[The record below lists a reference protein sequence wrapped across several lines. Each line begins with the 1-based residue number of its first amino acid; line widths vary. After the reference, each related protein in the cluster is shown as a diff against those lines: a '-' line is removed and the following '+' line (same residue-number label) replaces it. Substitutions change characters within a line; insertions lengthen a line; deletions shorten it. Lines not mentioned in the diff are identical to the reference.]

1 MVRFL
6 SMTGI
11 PFTDNRFG
19 AIAWPVDFNLNLIS
33 FEKHLQGTRNLV
45 DYALSS
51 PFIDP
56 PRLMFISSIGIF
68 RRKQQFPFP
77 NPTSIHLTE
86 FIIHRP
92 NRPHPGS

>member
-1 MVRFL
+1 
-6 SMTGI
+6 MTGI
-11 PFTDNRFG
+11 LFTNNRFG

-51 PFIDP
+51 PFVDP

-68 RRKQQFPFP
+68 RRKQQFHSLTPHPCILTHFYQ
-77 NPTSIHLTE
+77 IH
-86 FIIHRP
+86 IRRP
-92 NRPHPGS
+92 NHPHPRS

>member
-1 MVRFL
+1 
-6 SMTGI
+6 MTGI
-11 PFTDNRFG
+11 LFTDNRFG

-45 DYALSS
+45 DYDLSS

-68 RRKQQFPFP
+68 RRKQQFHSLNPHSFILP
-77 NPTSIHLTE
+77 NSYP
-86 FIIHRP
+86 
-92 NRPHPGS
+92 